1 MDVTGCGR
9 LTTVASM
16 TTTSPI
22 DTALFPRKPELH
34 GHCDDRFTPVRDAFL
49 ANFASGSELGASV
62 CVTIDG
68 EPVVD
73 LWAGDAAPG
82 GPQWAED
89 TIVNVYST
97 TKTMAGLCMLML
109 ADRGQLDWNAP
120 VAHYWPEFAANGKE
134 RVLVRHIMGHTS
146 GLSGF
151 EEPRTIEDLYDW
163 EKVTSALA
171 AQAPWWE
178 PGEKA
183 AYHAITLGYLQG
195 EILRRIT
202 GRTIGEFFRSEVA
215 GPLGADF
222 HIGLDPAED
231 TRVSNLIPPSSADM
245 GALEGTFTPGSIA
258 WRILTNPLMTGV
270 EPRTSQ
276 WRRAEIPAAGGF
288 GNARSVARVHA
299 AMACG
304 GTLNGVDII
313 SRDGLEIIFETQY
326 QGHDDLFMAPTHYG
340 MGYGLADETIPLPSP
355 RSCYWGGWGGSKA
368 IIDLDQRMSFAYVMN
383 RMDAGLIDDKRGPA
397 ILLATYEVLLAG

>member
-1 MDVTGCGR
+1 MTATSDFD
-9 LTTVASM
+9 TTM
-16 TTTSPI
+16 
-22 DTALFPRKPELH
+22 LPREPELH
-34 GHCDDRFTPVRDAFL
+34 GICDERFAPVRDAFL
-49 ANFASGSELGASV
+49 ANFAAGLELGASV
-62 CVTIDG
+62 CVTVDG

-73 LWAGDAAPG
+73 LWAGDTAPG

-109 ADRGQLDWNAP
+109 ADRGQLDWDAP
-120 VAHYWPEFAANGKE
+120 VARYWPEFAANGKE
-134 RVLVRHIMGHTS
+134 QVLVRHIMSHTS

-163 EKVTSALA
+163 DTITSALA
-171 AQAPWWE
+171 AQAPWWK
-178 PGEKA
+178 PGEQA

-202 GRTIGEFFRSEVA
+202 GRTIGEFFRTEVA
-215 GPLGADF
+215 EPLSADF
-222 HIGLDPAED
+222 HIGLDPAND
-231 TRVSNLIPPSSADM
+231 LRVSDLIPPTSADL
-245 GALEGTFTPGSIA
+245 GALGTSMAPDSIA
-258 WRILTNPLMTGV
+258 WRTLGNPLMTGL
-270 EPRTSQ
+270 EPRAGQ

-304 GTLNGVDII
+304 GSLDGIEII

-326 QGHDDLFMAPTHYG
+326 QGHDHVFMGPTHYG

-355 RSCYWGGWGGSKA
+355 HSCYWGGWGGSKA
-368 IIDLDQRMSFAYVMN
+368 IIDLDQRMSFSYVMN
-383 RMDAGLIDDKRGPA
+383 RMDAGLIDDMRGPS
-397 ILLATYEVLLAG
+397 ILLATYGVLLAG